1 MEQLILCR
9 EDGTFSKDSN
19 GIPSAIGKD
28 KYMNQNQAIAVFA
41 AFTCLDMFEDFL
53 RTALNLQTNDMQ
65 LDKTAKQH
73 LYIIDGE
80 WKRLK
85 KYLRKSNMPTQE
97 FFGESAELFKE
108 LMLQVM
114 DAGDQKPEM
123 VKMVLDF
130 ANKFEK
136 QLNINKKLF
145 GV

>member
-1 MEQLILCR
+1 MSININQSI
-9 EDGTFSKDSN
+9 
-19 GIPSAIGKD
+19 AI
-28 KYMNQNQAIAVFA
+28 FA
-41 AFTCLDMFEDFL
+41 AFTCLDMHEDFL
-53 RTALNLQTNDMQ
+53 RTALNLQTSNMQ

-73 LYIIDGE
+73 MLIIDME

-85 KYLRKSNMPTQE
+85 KYLKKSNMPTQE
-97 FFGESAELFKE
+97 FFGDSAELFKE

>member
-1 MEQLILCR
+1 MAQPVLCR
-9 EDGTFSKDSN
+9 EDGAVSKDSN
-19 GIPSAIGKD
+19 GISAAIGKD
-28 KYMNQNQAIAVFA
+28 RGMNKNQAIAVFA

-53 RTALNLQTNDMQ
+53 RTALSLQTNDIQ

-130 ANKFEK
+130 ANKFDK

-145 GV
+145 GI